1 MKKFITPVVTLCV
14 LLNFMVLAQ
23 ADDAIPQWQT
33 DLKAKLTATLSTATS
48 GQLMVVNISETPL
61 ANLVEIELST
71 GEFLFSD
78 KAGDFLF
85 TGDMFATTATG
96 LRNLSAEKRQVKN
109 ANIIAGISR
118 EDMIIFSPDVVK
130 GSVTVF
136 TDVDC
141 TYCRKLHG
149 DIDKLLELGVE
160 VKYVAYPRGGEKAA
174 SYQKMISVWCAKDRN
189 QRLTQAKNGQNIP
202 AASCDSPVL
211 ELYEL
216 GNQIGISGTPAL
228 VLASGRVIPG
238 YIEPQALA
246 ELLVTEK

>member
-1 MKKFITPVVTLCV
+1 MKKFITSVVTICV
-14 LLNFMVLAQ
+14 LFNFMLVAQ

-33 DLKAKLTATLSTATS
+33 DLKIKLTATLSAATD
-48 GQLMVVNISETPL
+48 GQLMVVNITETPL

-85 TGDMFATTATG
+85 TGDMFATTSTG

-109 ANIIAGISR
+109 ASIVATIPR
-118 EDMIIFSPDVVK
+118 DQMIIFSPEVVK

-160 VKYVAYPRGGEKAA
+160 VKYVAYPRGGENAA
-174 SYQKMISVWCAKDRN
+174 SYEKMISVWCAKDRN

-202 AASCDSPVL
+202 DVSCDSPVL
-211 ELYEL
+211 EHYEL

-228 VLASGRVIPG
+228 VLSSGKVVPG

-246 ELLVTEK
+246 ELLFTQE